1 MATHLREPLLAQ
13 ASVCLPR
20 QAACLGKAL
29 GNGLGKLLAWAR
41 AGQAVWGKQK
51 RSGEVRLG
59 FCHTLPGQA
68 CETTC
73 LGKALLARA
82 SLPDNLPVLARAS
95 KGSPL

>member
-1 MATHLREPLLAQ
+1 MSRPSARAGANVSVWGRVEHNKAVVTISPCVHLREPLLAQ

-51 RSGEVRLG
+51 RSG
-59 FCHTLPGQA
+59 
-68 CETTC
+68 
-73 LGKALLARA
+73 
-82 SLPDNLPVLARAS
+82 
-95 KGSPL
+95 